1 MPLGQW
7 HGIKNIP
14 ISINLPICPI
24 QWTNV
29 DESLCI
35 AVSTMYNHINFFFE
49 NWFCPNFLTPI
60 DCILWSVSCMLN
72 TSNFCL
78 FSMARYMYL
87 HDLRVLEGVRLGRP
101 EREDWRL
108 WPWPDPFKEGLPS
121 FPLSLLTLLLALLT
135 KKRNRKSYIN

>member
-1 MPLGQW
+1 MPLGQK
-7 HGIKNIP
+7 HDIKNVP
-14 ISINLPICPI
+14 ISINLPICLI
-24 QWTNV
+24 HWTNV

-35 AVSTMYNHINFFFE
+35 AVSVPISNIFE
-49 NWFCPNFLTPI
+49 NWFHPNFLTAI
-60 DCILWSVSCMLN
+60 DCTLWSASCMLN

-121 FPLSLLTLLLALLT
+121 FPLSLLTLLLALLAR
-135 KKRNRKSYIN
+135 KRNRKSYIN